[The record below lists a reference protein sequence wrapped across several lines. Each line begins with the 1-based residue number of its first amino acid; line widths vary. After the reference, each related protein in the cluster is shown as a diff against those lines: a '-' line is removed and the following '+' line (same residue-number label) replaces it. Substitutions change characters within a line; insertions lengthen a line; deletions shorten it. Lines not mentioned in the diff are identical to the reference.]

1 MNKIALYRKYR
12 PLKFNEVIGQN
23 AIVKTLASSIVNN
36 NRTHAYIFAGN
47 KGSGKTTVAKIF
59 SKAINCLDSSNG
71 DACNQC
77 SNCNA
82 INEASTTDFVEL
94 DAASNNGVEEI
105 RNIINLTN
113 YLPNKLKYKV
123 YIIDEAH
130 MLTTNAWNALLKTI
144 EDPPPYVVFIF
155 ATTEYHKIPATI
167 ISRCQRFDFLK
178 LQLKDLTTLLN
189 TVCQKENIKID
200 SDAISIIA
208 RMADG
213 AARDA
218 LSILDQVSNY
228 SGNNIKCDHIYEI
241 FGLTSIDS
249 KIDFINKILSKNSN
263 EVINIYKTL
272 FEKGINIT
280 VFVSDLLDI
289 LMDKLIFIKTN
300 DNKLLSILSSEQL
313 DKINNSINENSLLS
327 LINLLSEAL
336 NKIKG
341 SSNPKFVFEYY
352 VLKSLSIED
361 SSHEDTSQINN
372 EIKASNLNIN
382 NSSSFSNLE
391 VINIDKTDLVKSEPS
406 EDKWANL
413 KNEIDK
419 KNIEKA
425 KMNNHFETTKSN
437 ESDLFKTKELSLT
450 KELYD
455 DINTVKHQNIEE
467 IVANQPTTEFLFA
480 NNDKTKPLEYAN
492 FIEFEKNNQDT
503 SKNQTT
509 NKLIDNI
516 DQDEKTKKVF
526 HDYDNDFKNNFFAI
540 AANHDSNIKNELNK
554 KLESLKEIASFSDYK
569 QANIFLLAEKFLIS
583 SNNGAVLLFDNKP
596 QSINFN
602 NIANDI
608 DFNKYFKE
616 NFKCSKT
623 ILGIDKKTAILYK
636 DEFKKMSKKDIKDV
650 KILIDNDDKKTLLL
664 DILNDSED

>member
-1 MNKIALYRKYR
+1 MSKIALYRKYR
-12 PLKFNEVIGQN
+12 PSKFNEVIGQN

-36 NRTHAYIFAGN
+36 SRTHAYIFAGN

-59 SKAINCLDSSNG
+59 SKAINCLNSNNG
-71 DACNQC
+71 EACNEC
-77 SNCNA
+77 SNCKA
-82 INEASTTDFVEL
+82 IDEASTTDFVEL

-144 EDPPPYVVFIF
+144 EEPPSYVVFIF

-178 LQLKDLTTLLN
+178 LQVNDLINLIN
-189 TVCQKENIKID
+189 KICEKENIKID
-200 SDAISIIA
+200 SEAIPIIA

-218 LSILDQVSNY
+218 LSIVDQVSNY
-228 SGNNIKCDHIYEI
+228 SGNNVKCDDIYEI

-249 KIDFINKILSKNSN
+249 KIDFLNEILAKNSN
-263 EVINIYKTL
+263 KVIDIYKSL

-280 VFVSDLLDI
+280 IFVSDLLDI
-289 LMDKLIFIKTN
+289 LMDKLIYIKTN
-300 DNKLLSILSSEQL
+300 DNNLLSIISKEQL
-313 DKINNSINENSLLS
+313 EKINNLVNDNYLLS

-336 NKIKG
+336 NKIKN

-352 VLKSLSIED
+352 ILKALSIED
-361 SSHEDTSQINN
+361 YSQINN
-372 EIKASNLNIN
+372 EIKTQNLKTKNPTPSLESNIN
-382 NSSSFSNLE
+382 NTEEQHLT
-391 VINIDKTDLVKSEPS
+391 KTVAL
-406 EDKWANL
+406 EDKWANI
-413 KNEIDK
+413 KQDVNKSEIQKPK
-419 KNIEKA
+419 KSTLVDTSKS
-425 KMNNHFETTKSN
+425 KSN
-437 ESDLFKTKELSLT
+437 DLFKTKELSLT

-455 DINTVKHQNIEE
+455 DVNELKHKNIEE

-480 NNDKTKPLEYAN
+480 NNEKTKPLEYAN
-492 FIEFEKNNQDT
+492 FIEFEKRNQDKT
-503 SKNQTT
+503 KDKTY
-509 NKLIDNI
+509 NKLTENI
-516 DQDEKTKKVF
+516 NVKSKQENKKNF
-526 HDYDNDFKNNFFAI
+526 HDYDEDFKNKFFAI
-540 AANHDSNIKNELNK
+540 AANHDSNIKNELNTIFS
-554 KLESLKEIASFSDYK
+554 SLKEIPSAFDYK
-569 QANIFLLAEKFLIS
+569 QANFFLLAEKFLIS
-583 SNNGAVLLFDNKP
+583 SKNGAVLLFNNKS

-608 DFNKYFKE
+608 DFNKHFKD
-616 NFKCSKT
+616 NFKCSKI
-623 ILGIDKKTAILYK
+623 ILGIDKETAMLYK
-636 DEFKKMSKKDIKDV
+636 DEFKKMNKKNIKDV

>member
-1 MNKIALYRKYR
+1 MSKIALYRKYR
-12 PLKFNEVIGQN
+12 PSKFNEVIGQN

-36 NRTHAYIFAGN
+36 SRTHAYIFAGN

-59 SKAINCLDSSNG
+59 SKAINCLNSNNG
-71 DACNQC
+71 EACNEC
-77 SNCNA
+77 SNCKA
-82 INEASTTDFVEL
+82 IDEASTTDFVEL

-144 EDPPPYVVFIF
+144 EEPPSYVVFIF

-178 LQLKDLTTLLN
+178 LQVNDLINLIN
-189 TVCQKENIKID
+189 KICEKENIKID
-200 SDAISIIA
+200 SDAIPIIA

-218 LSILDQVSNY
+218 LSIVDQVSNY
-228 SGNNIKCDHIYEI
+228 SGNNVKCDDIYEI

-249 KIDFINKILSKNSN
+249 KIDFLNEILAKNSN
-263 EVINIYKTL
+263 KVIDIYKSL

-280 VFVSDLLDI
+280 IFVSDLLDI
-289 LMDKLIFIKTN
+289 LMDKLIYIKTN
-300 DNKLLSILSSEQL
+300 DNNLLSIISKEQL
-313 DKINNSINENSLLS
+313 EKINNLVNDNYLLS

-336 NKIKG
+336 NKIKN

-352 VLKSLSIED
+352 ILKALSIED
-361 SSHEDTSQINN
+361 YSQINN
-372 EIKASNLNIN
+372 EIKTPDLKTKNPTPSLESNIN
-382 NSSSFSNLE
+382 NTEEQHLT
-391 VINIDKTDLVKSEPS
+391 KTIVL
-406 EDKWANL
+406 EDKWANI
-413 KNEIDK
+413 KQDVNKSETQKPK
-419 KNIEKA
+419 KSTLTD
-425 KMNNHFETTKSN
+425 TTKLKSN
-437 ESDLFKTKELSLT
+437 DLFKTKELSLT

-455 DINTVKHQNIEE
+455 DVNELKHKNIEE

-480 NNDKTKPLEYAN
+480 NNEKTKPLEYAN
-492 FIEFEKNNQDT
+492 FIEFEKRNQDKT
-503 SKNQTT
+503 KDKTY
-509 NKLIDNI
+509 NKLTENI
-516 DQDEKTKKVF
+516 NVKSKQENKKNF
-526 HDYDNDFKNNFFAI
+526 HDYDEDFKNKFFAI
-540 AANHDSNIKNELNK
+540 AANHDSNIKNELNTIFS
-554 KLESLKEIASFSDYK
+554 SLKEIPSAFDYK
-569 QANIFLLAEKFLIS
+569 QANFFLLAEKFLIS
-583 SNNGAVLLFDNKP
+583 SKNGAVLLFNNKS

-608 DFNKYFKE
+608 DFNKHFKD
-616 NFKCSKT
+616 NFKCSKI
-623 ILGIDKKTAILYK
+623 ILGIDKETAMLYK
-636 DEFKKMSKKDIKDV
+636 DEFKKMNKKNIKDV

>member
-1 MNKIALYRKYR
+1 MSKIALYRKYR
-12 PLKFNEVIGQN
+12 PSKFNEVIGQN

-36 NRTHAYIFAGN
+36 SRTHAYIFAGN

-59 SKAINCLDSSNG
+59 SKAINCLNSNNG
-71 DACNQC
+71 EACNEC
-77 SNCNA
+77 SNCKA
-82 INEASTTDFVEL
+82 IDEASTTDFVEL

-144 EDPPPYVVFIF
+144 EEPPSYVVFIF

-178 LQLKDLTTLLN
+178 LQVNDLITLIN
-189 TVCQKENIKID
+189 KICEKENIKID
-200 SDAISIIA
+200 SDAIPIIA

-218 LSILDQVSNY
+218 LSIVDQVSNY
-228 SGNNIKCDHIYEI
+228 SGNNVKCDDIYEI

-249 KIDFINKILSKNSN
+249 KIDFLNQILAKNSN
-263 EVINIYKTL
+263 KVIDIYKSL

-280 VFVSDLLDI
+280 IFVSDLLDI
-289 LMDKLIFIKTN
+289 LMDKLIYIKTN
-300 DNKLLSILSSEQL
+300 DDNLLSTISKEQL
-313 DKINNSINENSLLS
+313 EKINNLVNDNYLLS

-336 NKIKG
+336 NKIKN

-352 VLKSLSIED
+352 ILKVLSIED
-361 SSHEDTSQINN
+361 YSHTNN
-372 EIKASNLNIN
+372 EIKTPDLKTKNPTPSLESNIN
-382 NSSSFSNLE
+382 NTEEQNLT
-391 VINIDKTDLVKSEPS
+391 KTVVL
-406 EDKWANL
+406 EDKWANI
-413 KNEIDK
+413 KQDVNKSDIQKPK
-419 KNIEKA
+419 KSTLTD
-425 KMNNHFETTKSN
+425 TTKLKSN
-437 ESDLFKTKELSLT
+437 DLFKTKELSLT

-455 DINTVKHQNIEE
+455 DVNELKHKNIEE

-480 NNDKTKPLEYAN
+480 NNEKTKPLEYAN
-492 FIEFEKNNQDT
+492 FIEFEKRNQDK
-503 SKNQTT
+503 SKEKTY
-509 NKLIDNI
+509 NKLIENI
-516 DQDEKTKKVF
+516 NAKLKQENKKTF
-526 HDYDNDFKNNFFAI
+526 HDYDEDFKNKFFAI
-540 AANHDSNIKNELNK
+540 AANHDSNIKNELNTIFS
-554 KLESLKEIASFSDYK
+554 SLKEIPSAFDYK

-583 SNNGAVLLFDNKP
+583 SKNGAVLLFNNKS

-608 DFNKYFKE
+608 DFNKHFKD
-616 NFKCSKT
+616 NFKCSKI
-623 ILGIDKKTAILYK
+623 ILGIDKETAILYK
-636 DEFKKMSKKDIKDV
+636 DEFKKMNKKDIKDV

>member
-1 MNKIALYRKYR
+1 MSKIALYRKYR
-12 PLKFNEVIGQN
+12 PSKFNEVIGQN

-36 NRTHAYIFAGN
+36 SRTHAYIFAGN

-59 SKAINCLDSSNG
+59 SKAINCLNSSNG
-71 DACNQC
+71 DACNEC
-77 SNCNA
+77 SNCKA
-82 INEASTTDFVEL
+82 IDEASTTDFVEL

-144 EDPPPYVVFIF
+144 EEPPPYVVFIF

-178 LQLKDLTTLLN
+178 LQVNDLITLIN
-189 TVCQKENIKID
+189 KICEKENIKID
-200 SDAISIIA
+200 SEAIPIIA

-218 LSILDQVSNY
+218 LSIVDQVSNY
-228 SGNNIKCDHIYEI
+228 SGNNVKCDDIYEI
-241 FGLTSIDS
+241 FGLTSTDS
-249 KIDFINKILSKNSN
+249 KIDFLNEILSKNSN
-263 EVINIYKTL
+263 KVINIYKTL

-280 VFVSDLLDI
+280 IFISDLLDT
-289 LMDKLIFIKTN
+289 LMDKLIYIKTN
-300 DNKLLSILSSEQL
+300 DDSLLTIISKEQL
-313 DKINNSINENSLLS
+313 NKINNFVNDSYLLS

-336 NKIKG
+336 SKIKN

-352 VLKSLSIED
+352 ILKALSIED
-361 SSHEDTSQINN
+361 YSQINN
-372 EIKASNLNIN
+372 EVKTQNLKTKNASPSLESSIN
-382 NSSSFSNLE
+382 NTEEQHLSKAVVL
-391 VINIDKTDLVKSEPS
+391 
-406 EDKWANL
+406 EDKWANI
-413 KNEIDK
+413 KQDVNKSEIQKPK
-419 KNIEKA
+419 KSTLVDTSKS
-425 KMNNHFETTKSN
+425 KSN
-437 ESDLFKTKELSLT
+437 DLFKTKELSLT

-455 DINTVKHQNIEE
+455 DVNELKHKNIEE

-480 NNDKTKPLEYAN
+480 NNEKTKPLEYAN
-492 FIEFEKNNQDT
+492 FIEFEKTNQDK
-503 SKNQTT
+503 SKDKTY
-509 NKLIDNI
+509 NKSTENI
-516 DQDEKTKKVF
+516 NVKSKQENKKTF
-526 HDYDNDFKNNFFAI
+526 HDYDEDFKNKFFAI
-540 AANHDSNIKNELNK
+540 AANHDSNIKNELNIIFG
-554 KLESLKEIASFSDYK
+554 SLKEIPSAFDYK

-583 SNNGAVLLFDNKP
+583 SKNGAVLLFNNKS

-608 DFNKYFKE
+608 NFNKHFKD
-616 NFKCSKT
+616 NFKCSKI
-623 ILGIDKKTAILYK
+623 ILGIDKETAILYK
-636 DEFKKMSKKDIKDV
+636 DEFKKMNKKDIKDV

>member
-1 MNKIALYRKYR
+1 MSKIALYRKYR
-12 PLKFNEVIGQN
+12 PSKFNEVIGQN

-36 NRTHAYIFAGN
+36 SRTHAYIFAGN

-59 SKAINCLDSSNG
+59 SKAINCLNSNNG
-71 DACNQC
+71 DACNEC
-77 SNCNA
+77 SNCKA
-82 INEASTTDFVEL
+82 IDEASTTDFVEL

-144 EDPPPYVVFIF
+144 EEPPPYVVFIF

-178 LQLKDLTTLLN
+178 LQVNDLITLIN
-189 TVCQKENIKID
+189 KICEKENIKID
-200 SDAISIIA
+200 SDAIPIIA

-218 LSILDQVSNY
+218 LSIVDQVSNY
-228 SGNNIKCDHIYEI
+228 SGNNVKCDDIYEI

-249 KIDFINKILSKNSN
+249 KIDFLNEILSKNSN
-263 EVINIYKTL
+263 KVINIYNTL

-280 VFVSDLLDI
+280 IFISDLLDI
-289 LMDKLIFIKTN
+289 LMDKLIYIKTN
-300 DNKLLSILSSEQL
+300 DDSLLTIISKEQL
-313 DKINNSINENSLLS
+313 EKINNLVKDNYLLS

-336 NKIKG
+336 NKIKN

-352 VLKSLSIED
+352 ILKALSIED
-361 SSHEDTSQINN
+361 YSQINN
-372 EIKASNLNIN
+372 EIKTQNLKTKNATPSLESSIN
-382 NSSSFSNLE
+382 NTEEQHLSKAVVL
-391 VINIDKTDLVKSEPS
+391 
-406 EDKWANL
+406 EDKWANI
-413 KNEIDK
+413 KQDVNKSEIQKPK
-419 KNIEKA
+419 KSTLVDTSKS
-425 KMNNHFETTKSN
+425 KSN
-437 ESDLFKTKELSLT
+437 DLFKTKELSLT

-455 DINTVKHQNIEE
+455 DVNELKHKNIEE

-480 NNDKTKPLEYAN
+480 NNEKTKPLEYAN
-492 FIEFEKNNQDT
+492 FIEFEKTNQDK
-503 SKNQTT
+503 SKDKTY
-509 NKLIDNI
+509 NKSTENI
-516 DQDEKTKKVF
+516 NVKSKQENKKTF
-526 HDYDNDFKNNFFAI
+526 HDYDEDFKNKFFAI
-540 AANHDSNIKNELNK
+540 AANHDSKIKNELNIIFG
-554 KLESLKEIASFSDYK
+554 SLKEIPSAFDYK

-583 SNNGAVLLFDNKP
+583 SKNGAVLLFNNKS

-608 DFNKYFKE
+608 DFNKHFKD
-616 NFKCSKT
+616 NFKCSKI
-623 ILGIDKKTAILYK
+623 ILGIDKETAILYK
-636 DEFKKMSKKDIKDV
+636 DEFKKMNKKDIKDV

>member
-1 MNKIALYRKYR
+1 MSKIALYRKYR
-12 PLKFNEVIGQN
+12 PSKFNEVIGQN

-36 NRTHAYIFAGN
+36 SRTHAYIFAGN

-59 SKAINCLDSSNG
+59 SKAINCLNSNNG
-71 DACNQC
+71 DACNEC
-77 SNCNA
+77 SNCKA
-82 INEASTTDFVEL
+82 IDEASTTDFVEL

-144 EDPPPYVVFIF
+144 EEPPSYVVFIF

-178 LQLKDLTTLLN
+178 LQVNDLINLIN
-189 TVCQKENIKID
+189 KICEKENIKID
-200 SDAISIIA
+200 SDAIPIIA

-218 LSILDQVSNY
+218 LSIVDQVSNY
-228 SGNNIKCDHIYEI
+228 SGNNIKCDDIYEI

-249 KIDFINKILSKNSN
+249 KIDFLNEILAKNSN
-263 EVINIYKTL
+263 KVIDIYKSL
-272 FEKGINIT
+272 FEKGINLTI
-280 VFVSDLLDI
+280 FVSDLLDI
-289 LMDKLIFIKTN
+289 LMDKLIYIKTN
-300 DNKLLSILSSEQL
+300 DNNLLSIISKEQL
-313 DKINNSINENSLLS
+313 EKINNLVNDNYLLS

-336 NKIKG
+336 NKIKN

-352 VLKSLSIED
+352 ILKALSIED
-361 SSHEDTSQINN
+361 YSQINN
-372 EIKASNLNIN
+372 EIKTPDLKTKNPIPSLESNIN
-382 NSSSFSNLE
+382 NTEEQYLT
-391 VINIDKTDLVKSEPS
+391 KTVVL
-406 EDKWANL
+406 EDKWANI
-413 KNEIDK
+413 KQDVNKSEKQKPK
-419 KNIEKA
+419 KSTLTD
-425 KMNNHFETTKSN
+425 TTKLKSN
-437 ESDLFKTKELSLT
+437 DLFKTKELSLT

-455 DINTVKHQNIEE
+455 DVNELKHKNIEE

-480 NNDKTKPLEYAN
+480 NNEKTKPLEYAN
-492 FIEFEKNNQDT
+492 FIEFEKTNQDK
-503 SKNQTT
+503 SKDKTY
-509 NKLIDNI
+509 NKSTENI
-516 DQDEKTKKVF
+516 NVKSKQENKKTF
-526 HDYDNDFKNNFFAI
+526 HDYDEDFKNKFFAI
-540 AANHDSNIKNELNK
+540 AANHDSKIKNELN
-554 KLESLKEIASFSDYK
+554 LIFSSLKEIPSAFDYK

-583 SNNGAVLLFDNKP
+583 SKNGAVLLFNNKS

-608 DFNKYFKE
+608 DFNKHFKD
-616 NFKCSKT
+616 NFKCSKI
-623 ILGIDKKTAILYK
+623 ILGIDKETAILYK
-636 DEFKKMSKKDIKDV
+636 DEFKKMNKKDIKDV

>member
-1 MNKIALYRKYR
+1 MSKIALYRKYR
-12 PLKFNEVIGQN
+12 PSKFNEVVGQN

-36 NRTHAYIFAGN
+36 SRTHAYIFAGN

-59 SKAINCLDSSNG
+59 SKAINCLNSNNG
-71 DACNQC
+71 EACNEC
-77 SNCNA
+77 SNCKA
-82 INEASTTDFVEL
+82 IDEASTTDFVEL

-144 EDPPPYVVFIF
+144 EEPPSYVVFIF

-178 LQLKDLTTLLN
+178 LQVNDLINLIN
-189 TVCQKENIKID
+189 KICEKENIKID
-200 SDAISIIA
+200 SDAIPIIA

-218 LSILDQVSNY
+218 LSIVDQVSNY
-228 SGNNIKCDHIYEI
+228 SGNNIKCDDIYEI

-249 KIDFINKILSKNSN
+249 KIDFLNEILAKNSN
-263 EVINIYKTL
+263 KVIDIYKSL
-272 FEKGINIT
+272 FEKGINLTI
-280 VFVSDLLDI
+280 FVSDLLDI
-289 LMDKLIFIKTN
+289 LMDKLIYIKTN
-300 DNKLLSILSSEQL
+300 DNNLLSIISKEQL
-313 DKINNSINENSLLS
+313 EKINNLVNDNYLLS

-336 NKIKG
+336 NKIKN

-352 VLKSLSIED
+352 ILKALSIED
-361 SSHEDTSQINN
+361 YSQINN
-372 EIKASNLNIN
+372 EIKTPDLKTKNPTPSLESNIN
-382 NSSSFSNLE
+382 NTEEQYLT
-391 VINIDKTDLVKSEPS
+391 KTVVL
-406 EDKWANL
+406 EDKWANI
-413 KNEIDK
+413 KQDVNKSEKQKPK
-419 KNIEKA
+419 KSTLTD
-425 KMNNHFETTKSN
+425 TTKLKSN
-437 ESDLFKTKELSLT
+437 DLFKTKELSLT

-455 DINTVKHQNIEE
+455 DVNELKHKNIEE

-480 NNDKTKPLEYAN
+480 NNEKTKPLEYAN
-492 FIEFEKNNQDT
+492 FIEFEKRNQDK
-503 SKNQTT
+503 SKDKTY
-509 NKLIDNI
+509 NKLTENI
-516 DQDEKTKKVF
+516 NVKSKQENKKYF
-526 HDYDNDFKNNFFAI
+526 HDYDEDFKNKFFAI
-540 AANHDSNIKNELNK
+540 AANHDSNIKNELNTIFS
-554 KLESLKEIASFSDYK
+554 SLKEIPSAFDYK
-569 QANIFLLAEKFLIS
+569 QANFFLLAEKFLIS
-583 SNNGAVLLFDNKP
+583 SKNGAVLLFNNKS

-608 DFNKYFKE
+608 DFNKHFKD
-616 NFKCSKT
+616 NFKCSKI
-623 ILGIDKKTAILYK
+623 ILGIDKETAILYK
-636 DEFKKMSKKDIKDV
+636 DEFKKMNKKDIKDV

>member
-1 MNKIALYRKYR
+1 MSKIALYRKYR
-12 PLKFNEVIGQN
+12 PSKFNEVIGQN

-36 NRTHAYIFAGN
+36 SRTHAYIFAGN

-59 SKAINCLDSSNG
+59 SKAINCLNSNNG
-71 DACNQC
+71 DACNEC
-77 SNCNA
+77 SNCKA
-82 INEASTTDFVEL
+82 IDEASTTDFVEL

-144 EDPPPYVVFIF
+144 EEPPPYVVFIF

-178 LQLKDLTTLLN
+178 LQVNDLITLIN
-189 TVCQKENIKID
+189 KICEKENIKID
-200 SDAISIIA
+200 SEAIPIIA

-218 LSILDQVSNY
+218 LSIVDQVSNY
-228 SGNNIKCDHIYEI
+228 SGNNVKCDDIYEI
-241 FGLTSIDS
+241 FGLTSTDL
-249 KIDFINKILSKNSN
+249 KIDFLNEILSKNSN
-263 EVINIYKTL
+263 KVINIYKTL

-280 VFVSDLLDI
+280 IFISDLLDI
-289 LMDKLIFIKTN
+289 LMDKLIYIKTN
-300 DNKLLSILSSEQL
+300 DDSLLTIISKEQL
-313 DKINNSINENSLLS
+313 NKINNFVNDSYLLS

-336 NKIKG
+336 SKIKN

-352 VLKSLSIED
+352 ILKALSIED
-361 SSHEDTSQINN
+361 YSQINN
-372 EIKASNLNIN
+372 EIKTQNLKTKNATPSLESSIN
-382 NSSSFSNLE
+382 NTEEQHLSKAVVL
-391 VINIDKTDLVKSEPS
+391 
-406 EDKWANL
+406 EDKWANI
-413 KNEIDK
+413 KQDVNKSEIQKPK
-419 KNIEKA
+419 KSTLVDTSKS
-425 KMNNHFETTKSN
+425 KSN
-437 ESDLFKTKELSLT
+437 DLFKTKELSLT

-455 DINTVKHQNIEE
+455 DVNELKHKNIEE

-480 NNDKTKPLEYAN
+480 NNEKTKPLEYAN
-492 FIEFEKNNQDT
+492 FIEFEKTNQDK
-503 SKNQTT
+503 SKDKTY
-509 NKLIDNI
+509 NKSTENI
-516 DQDEKTKKVF
+516 NVKSKQENKKTF
-526 HDYDNDFKNNFFAI
+526 HDYDEDFKNKFFAI
-540 AANHDSNIKNELNK
+540 AANHDSKIKNELNIIFG
-554 KLESLKEIASFSDYK
+554 SLKEIPSAFDYK

-583 SNNGAVLLFDNKP
+583 SKNGAVLLFNNKS

-608 DFNKYFKE
+608 DFNKHFKD
-616 NFKCSKT
+616 NFKCSKI
-623 ILGIDKKTAILYK
+623 ILGIDKETAILYK
-636 DEFKKMSKKDIKDV
+636 DEFKKMNKKDIKDV
-650 KILIDNDDKKTLLL
+650 KILIDNDDKKILLL

>member
-1 MNKIALYRKYR
+1 MSKIALYRKYR
-12 PLKFNEVIGQN
+12 PSKFNEVIGQN

-36 NRTHAYIFAGN
+36 SRTHAYIFAGN

-59 SKAINCLDSSNG
+59 SKAINCLNSNNG
-71 DACNQC
+71 EACNEC
-77 SNCNA
+77 SNCKA
-82 INEASTTDFVEL
+82 IDEASTTDFVEL

-144 EDPPPYVVFIF
+144 EEPPWYVVFIF

-178 LQLKDLTTLLN
+178 LQVNDLINLIN
-189 TVCQKENIKID
+189 KICEKENIKID
-200 SDAISIIA
+200 SDAIPIIA

-218 LSILDQVSNY
+218 LSIVDQVSNY
-228 SGNNIKCDHIYEI
+228 SGNNVKCDDIYEI

-249 KIDFINKILSKNSN
+249 KIDFLNEILAKNSN
-263 EVINIYKTL
+263 KVIDIYKSL

-280 VFVSDLLDI
+280 IFVSDLLDI
-289 LMDKLIFIKTN
+289 LMDKLIYIKTN
-300 DNKLLSILSSEQL
+300 DNNLLSIISKEQL
-313 DKINNSINENSLLS
+313 EKINNLVNDNYLLS

-336 NKIKG
+336 NKIKN

-352 VLKSLSIED
+352 ILKALSIED
-361 SSHEDTSQINN
+361 YSQINN
-372 EIKASNLNIN
+372 EIKTPDLKTKNPTPSLESNIN
-382 NSSSFSNLE
+382 NTEEQHLT
-391 VINIDKTDLVKSEPS
+391 KTIVL
-406 EDKWANL
+406 EDKWANI
-413 KNEIDK
+413 KQDVNKSETQKPK
-419 KNIEKA
+419 KSTLTD
-425 KMNNHFETTKSN
+425 TTKLKSN
-437 ESDLFKTKELSLT
+437 DLFKTKELSLT

-455 DINTVKHQNIEE
+455 DVNELKHKNIEE

-480 NNDKTKPLEYAN
+480 NNEKTKPLEYAN
-492 FIEFEKNNQDT
+492 FIEFEKRNQDKT
-503 SKNQTT
+503 KDKTY
-509 NKLIDNI
+509 NKLTENI
-516 DQDEKTKKVF
+516 NVKSKQENKKNF
-526 HDYDNDFKNNFFAI
+526 HDYDEDFKNKFFAI
-540 AANHDSNIKNELNK
+540 AANHDSNIKNELNTIFS
-554 KLESLKEIASFSDYK
+554 SLKEIPSAFDYK
-569 QANIFLLAEKFLIS
+569 QANFFLLAEKFLIS
-583 SNNGAVLLFDNKP
+583 SKNGAVLLFNNKS

-608 DFNKYFKE
+608 DFNKHFKD
-616 NFKCSKT
+616 NFKCSKI
-623 ILGIDKKTAILYK
+623 ILGIDKETAMLYK
-636 DEFKKMSKKDIKDV
+636 DEFKKMNKKNIKDV

>member
-1 MNKIALYRKYR
+1 MSKIALYRKYR
-12 PLKFNEVIGQN
+12 PSKFNEVIGQN

-36 NRTHAYIFAGN
+36 SRTHAYIFAGN

-59 SKAINCLDSSNG
+59 SKAINCLNSNNG
-71 DACNQC
+71 DACNEC
-77 SNCNA
+77 SNCKA
-82 INEASTTDFVEL
+82 IDEASTTDFVEL

-144 EDPPPYVVFIF
+144 EEPPPYVVFIF

-178 LQLKDLTTLLN
+178 LQVNDLITLIN
-189 TVCQKENIKID
+189 KICEKENIKID
-200 SDAISIIA
+200 SEAIPIIA

-218 LSILDQVSNY
+218 LSIVDQVSNY
-228 SGNNIKCDHIYEI
+228 SGNNVKCDDIYEI
-241 FGLTSIDS
+241 FGLTSTDS
-249 KIDFINKILSKNSN
+249 KIDFLNEILSKNSN
-263 EVINIYKTL
+263 KVINIYKTL

-280 VFVSDLLDI
+280 IFISDLLDI
-289 LMDKLIFIKTN
+289 LMDKLIYIKTN
-300 DNKLLSILSSEQL
+300 DDSLLTIISKEQL
-313 DKINNSINENSLLS
+313 NKINNFVNDSYLLS

-336 NKIKG
+336 SKIKN

-352 VLKSLSIED
+352 ILKALSIED
-361 SSHEDTSQINN
+361 YSQINN
-372 EIKASNLNIN
+372 EIKTQNLKTKNATPSLESSIN
-382 NSSSFSNLE
+382 NTEEQHLSKAVVL
-391 VINIDKTDLVKSEPS
+391 K
-406 EDKWANL
+406 DKWANI
-413 KNEIDK
+413 KQDVNKSEIQKPK
-419 KNIEKA
+419 KSTLVDTSKS
-425 KMNNHFETTKSN
+425 KSN
-437 ESDLFKTKELSLT
+437 DLFKTKELSLT

-455 DINTVKHQNIEE
+455 DVNELKHKNIEE

-480 NNDKTKPLEYAN
+480 NNEKTKPLEYAN
-492 FIEFEKNNQDT
+492 FIEFEKTNQDK
-503 SKNQTT
+503 SKDKTY
-509 NKLIDNI
+509 NKSTENI
-516 DQDEKTKKVF
+516 NVKSKQENKKTF
-526 HDYDNDFKNNFFAI
+526 HDYDEDFKNKFFAI
-540 AANHDSNIKNELNK
+540 AANHDSKIKNELNIIFG
-554 KLESLKEIASFSDYK
+554 SLKEIPSAFDYK

-583 SNNGAVLLFDNKP
+583 SKNGAVLLFNNKS

-608 DFNKYFKE
+608 DFNKHFKD
-616 NFKCSKT
+616 NFKCSKI
-623 ILGIDKKTAILYK
+623 ILGIDKETAILYK
-636 DEFKKMSKKDIKDV
+636 DEFKKMNKKDIKDV